1 MDSEFAESTSNE
13 RRFSLLE
20 DRLKRTEQ
28 ALLEKN
34 NEIAKLQHDNRRLSM
49 AVLGSFFCVFASLNS
64 RKNSAQR

>member
-1 MDSEFAESTSNE
+1 MEDKDSHFESISTD

-34 NEIAKLQHDNRRLSM
+34 SEIAKLQLDNRRLSL
-49 AVLGSFFCVFASLNS
+49 AVLGTLVVN
-64 RKNSAQR
+64 QREFMLTL